1 MGLRHFVTHKISK
14 ELQEPAAEL
23 LCSEQESNLDD
34 DAVAHFYAQTAA
46 QLKGILTQRSGK
58 RYGVFHPE
66 ITFARAQIQDWL
78 AERQS
83 FMALTR
89 RLSKHF
95 ANALDNTDLA
105 VDGYLAFFME
115 QLADSDRLYLFH
127 LRRKTSVMVNADMT
141 LTETHYLDF
150 SNTGFGVMLNLTDF
164 TADDDS
170 RYLTFS
176 FGRGDKPLQNAFAES
191 LGFTDTLNTAA
202 ETEAFLDI
210 VEEFSHTLP
219 AEQGFECKAKVV
231 DYCLEQDLRGE
242 TIKFDELADYLAA
255 EVKAEPARA
264 FAHYVVEKQK
274 ERLQAQQHKPGLS
287 PEQMA
292 AAGASMQDVAE
303 AIKTEL
309 IPDRKKLRGFI
320 RYSGKNKELSLSF
333 SASLLDKKE
342 VTFDPGTNELR
353 ITNVPE
359 SLLKQLKHSDS

>member
-14 ELQEPAAEL
+14 ELQEPAATL
-23 LCSEQESNLDD
+23 LCSEQETDLDN

-66 ITFARAQIQDWL
+66 ITYARAQIQDWL
-78 AERQS
+78 GERQS
-83 FMALTR
+83 FIALTR

-95 ANALDNTDLA
+95 ANALDNTELA

-115 QLADSDRLYLFH
+115 QLAASDRLYIFH
-127 LRRKTSVMVNADMT
+127 LRRKSSVMINTDMT

-150 SNTGFGVMLNLTDF
+150 SNTGFGLLLNLTDF
-164 TADDDS
+164 IADDDS
-170 RYLTFS
+170 RYVTFS
-176 FGRGDKPLQNAFAES
+176 FGRGDKPLQNLFAES
-191 LGFTDTLNTAA
+191 FGFTDTLNTAA

-219 AEQGFECKAKVV
+219 PEQGFECKTKVV
-231 DYCLEQDLRGE
+231 DYCMEQDLRGE
-242 TIKFDELADYLAA
+242 PVKFDELADYLAA

-274 ERLQAQQHKPGLS
+274 ERLSQQQPRLT
-287 PEQMA
+287 PEQLA
-292 AAGASMQDVAE
+292 ASGASMQDVAE

-309 IPDRKKLRGFI
+309 IPDRKKLRGFV
-320 RYSGKNKELSLSF
+320 RFSGKNKELSLSF
-333 SASLLDKKE
+333 SASLLEKNEVVFDKA
-342 VTFDPGTNELR
+342 TNELR
-353 ITNVPE
+353 FTKLPE
-359 SLLKQLKHSDS
+359 SLLKQLKEG

>member
-14 ELQEPAAEL
+14 ELQEPAAEV
-23 LCSEQESNLDD
+23 LCSEQETNLDD

-78 AERQS
+78 ADRQS
-83 FMALTR
+83 FIALTR

-95 ANALDNTDLA
+95 AGALDNTDLA
-105 VDGYLAFFME
+105 IDGYLAFFME
-115 QLADSDRLYLFH
+115 QLADSDRLYVFH
-127 LRRKTSVMVNADMT
+127 LRRKTSVMVNADMS

-150 SNTGFGVMLNLTDF
+150 SNTGFGVMINLTDF
-164 TADDDS
+164 SADDDS

-176 FGRGDKPLQNAFAES
+176 FGRGEKPVQNAFADS
-191 LGFTDTLNTAA
+191 LGFSDTLNTSA

-219 AEQGFECKAKVV
+219 PEQGFECKTKVV

-242 TIKFDELADYLAA
+242 PVKFDELADYLAA

-274 ERLQAQQHKPGLS
+274 ERLQAHTSGLS
-287 PEQMA
+287 PEQLA
-292 AAGASMQDVAE
+292 ASGASMQDVAE

-333 SASLLDKKE
+333 SAQLLDKQE
-342 VTFDPGTNELR
+342 IVFDKSRNELR
-353 ITNVPE
+353 IINLPD
-359 SLLKQLKHSDS
+359 SLLKQLKED